1 MPLACLTLCKVKS
14 PSGVPSAP
22 VTNSSPMGA
31 IAKAMIQA
39 HQQGLLD
46 MDELSNCSLYP
57 VQLVPIGNG
66 QFDPQ
71 LEPIPIKTIHEEG
84 LVSQHPS
91 VSRKTEIC
99 PPPEDKPDKEAKSL
113 SAENKPPSAPSPLS
127 KLAVPAGESSSVPMG
142 ALKISPTE
150 LNGRTQKD

>member
-1 MPLACLTLCKVKS
+1 
-14 PSGVPSAP
+14 
-22 VTNSSPMGA
+22 MGA

-39 HQQGLLD
+39 RQQGLLD

-57 VQLVPIGNG
+57 VQLVQIGNG

-84 LVSQHPS
+84 FGQPAPPPYQE
-91 VSRKTEIC
+91 KTEIC

-113 SAENKPPSAPSPLS
+113 SAENKPPSALS
-127 KLAVPAGESSSVPMG
+127 TVKIGRAGWRIILCPH
-142 ALKISPTE
+142 
-150 LNGRTQKD
+150 GR